1 MSHEVTCNALFRG
14 LEVHGVLENNRKGA
28 SDLAHLRNFFASQ
41 QSKRA
46 ALLQGLRAKLGVK
59 EETKRRKVALDPLD
73 PSIFDN

>member
-1 MSHEVTCNALFRG
+1 MSHEVTRNALFRG

-28 SDLAHLRNFFASQ
+28 SDLAHLGNFFASQ

-59 EETKRRKVALDPLD
+59 EETKRRKIALDPLD